1 MHSSRCVIFNIVSV
15 NMKRQR
21 IVLLVISLWA
31 AASKASSQVHSEM
44 SIPSSDDEMH
54 ELIQDSNKSES
65 GLAIIQS
72 NDKGAQISPPEEV
85 IQTCSV
91 CLENLKSIKPITT
104 TFCNHQFHTDCL
116 NKWLNDYLKNTCPLC
131 RNFILERPGG
141 RLIRSN
147 RMALSPNM
155 REFFEI
161 LSSIESLVDEDDD
174 YDDLNYPESIMQ
186 SLGMLIGILG
196 IMTIVALIGSGESIM
211 DATIMTISFVGFLY
225 LFMNGLSEA
234 LKLVRF

>member
-1 MHSSRCVIFNIVSV
+1 
-15 NMKRQR
+15 
-21 IVLLVISLWA
+21 
-31 AASKASSQVHSEM
+31 
-44 SIPSSDDEMH
+44 
-54 ELIQDSNKSES
+54 
-65 GLAIIQS
+65 
-72 NDKGAQISPPEEV
+72 
-85 IQTCSV
+85 
-91 CLENLKSIKPITT
+91 
-104 TFCNHQFHTDCL
+104 
-116 NKWLNDYLKNTCPLC
+116 
-131 RNFILERPGG
+131 
-141 RLIRSN
+141 
-147 RMALSPNM
+147 MALSPNM